1 MSHSSQR
8 QPSQSWGQS
17 WNTALQPVHYELLRC
32 YNQYLPLKSSWLFS
46 NAKTLGGIWNSQVPY
61 HWCRTCRLSRE
72 AAANKIITEHHRTD
86 SRREKN
92 RLEKKKF
99 LSKFISVLAQ
109 STFMILLSKNQY
121 SHIDDIRPSYGKNL
135 LMTNSYHGTRL
146 PTKRP
151 FWSIFRYGQKY

>member
-1 MSHSSQR
+1 MFTDTIPWRITIRLSEVVTQRGNNCHYINHGKPQGQQYQQHSYLAYSNLAWAIARKCSQAKVEDN
-8 QPSQSWGQS
+8 P

-46 NAKTLGGIWNSQVPY
+46 NAKTLGGIWNNSQVPY

-92 RLEKKKF
+92 RLEKIF
-99 LSKFISVLAQ
+99 FFI
-109 STFMILLSKNQY
+109 
-121 SHIDDIRPSYGKNL
+121 
-135 LMTNSYHGTRL
+135 
-146 PTKRP
+146 
-151 FWSIFRYGQKY
+151 